1 MSLTDASYIQ
11 LESDRLASK
20 LQNINNEV
28 TAQTRAA
35 QLTDSY
41 RKRYSNYLI
50 ILLVLIFAFLASLGI
65 NKAQEQFPDAPSV
78 VFDGL
83 YLLIL
88 LIVVYVLYYTI
99 SDLAIRSQM
108 NYDEVDL
115 PPPKANISV
124 SMQMANDNKA
134 QAAGDITAQSKTGI
148 PDCKGTVCCGPNTS
162 WNPNTNFCEPT
173 QSFTTLSEANK
184 LLTVQLPSQ
193 KFMDVKAAEDST
205 ALSYQMTK
213 FYL

>member
-20 LQNINNEV
+20 LQSINNEV

-41 RKRYSNYLI
+41 RKRYSNYLM
-50 ILLVLIFAFLASLGI
+50 ILLVFIFAFLASLGI
-65 NKAQEQFPDAPSV
+65 NKAQEQFPDAPGV

-88 LIVVYVLYYTI
+88 LIVVYTLYYAI

-124 SMQMANDNKA
+124 NLENVNNKA
-134 QAAGDITAQSKTGI
+134 QEAGNILAEVKKGLS
-148 PDCKGTVCCGPNTS
+148 DCSGTVCCGPGTS
-162 WNPNTNFCEPT
+162 WDPNTNFCLPI
-173 QSFTTLSEANK
+173 QSFTTISDSNK
-184 LLTVQLPSQ
+184 LLTLKPSQ
-193 KFMDVKAAEDST
+193 QFADVKSVEDST

>member
-28 TAQTRAA
+28 TAQTRSA

-41 RKRYSNYLI
+41 RKRYSNYLM

-65 NKAQEQFPDAPSV
+65 NKAQEKFPDAPGV
-78 VFDGL
+78 LFDGL
-83 YLLIL
+83 YLLVL
-88 LIVVYVLYYTI
+88 LIVVYTLYYTI

-124 SMQMANDNKA
+124 NMQMEKDNKA
-134 QAAGDITAQSKTGI
+134 QAAGDITAQTKMGTAG
-148 PDCKGTVCCGPNTS
+148 CVGTVCCGPNTI
-162 WNPNTNFCEPT
+162 WDANTNFCAPVS
-173 QSFTTLSEANK
+173 SFTTLADANK
-184 LLTVQLPSQ
+184 LLTLKPSQ
-193 KFMDVKAAEDST
+193 QFADVKSVEDST